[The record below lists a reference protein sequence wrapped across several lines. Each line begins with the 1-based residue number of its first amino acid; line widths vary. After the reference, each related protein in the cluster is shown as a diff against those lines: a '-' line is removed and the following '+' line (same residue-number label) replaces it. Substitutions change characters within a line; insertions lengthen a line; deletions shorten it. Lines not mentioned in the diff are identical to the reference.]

1 MVLLPILVAF
11 ADWLARALDLPANV
25 CTCGQDLARRRVAD
39 AGAADGDPAR
49 LGDWLVQQAAHLRL
63 AATVPAS
70 APTSAMAAAAAP
82 APASAPAAH
91 PSPAVE
97 RLDSFCGALR
107 NVAVKFDVGYCESC
121 ASVLAQ
127 QHRAS
132 HAPAGGAP
140 TAPRAAEG
148 APRCCAADGEHDHHE
163 EEEDDDVDYGTW
175 LCKRYTSFRAAARR
189 TLADVRQT
197 IALLAAL
204 PADATLHQRK
214 DAVASYVHALKS
226 CGSVFGAHCRLFL
239 PKGRISKRLAA
250 SKHPVFYLAIA
261 RVANL
266 EFDRWHRRKQDALP
280 VRFSAVSGRARRRT
294 AAGASGLT
302 DAVSVRPPPA
312 SHLPRVPPPT
322 HPPTRSWPPCTK
334 SWPSWGRS
342 SGERSW
348 GRSGGRRA
356 ARRTLL
362 QRYRRARTS
371 SSNASRRPRPP
382 KRSSVAGTRFWP
394 PFEQRCQRRFAPAP
408 GPDRSRVPGSHGRA
422 AVRAGGGG
430 LCAARQLRPW
440 RGVPSVRSLLP
451 VRSQRFTL
459 QVPHDQIR
467 SLLKG
472 IDPVRRRRGAGPP
485 PGRRWGSHPAHAPP
499 PPLPTCR
506 RARRTCPG
514 NDARARVPADP
525 TGSLV
530 ARGHRHTERLGRARV
545 GATHH
550 ARPLRRLCS

>member
-1 MVLLPILVAF
+1 MVRAFADLLGIELNDDALMSLRRSNAHIIDSSLSTYSTSISTKTRVVFRDLRAAMGCVVREICPGVSRKSPVFNGFLSSFVAGVCAITAAAADLHVERLVDDAADSEDEEDSAEPAALLAAEPMLVDADGVPVVATAHGEDDAHGHGVAVDDDGGDSDDDDDGGDADNSRTDPLVLLPILAAF

-312 SHLPRVPPPT
+312 SHLPRAPPPHPPT
-322 HPPTRSWPPCTK
+322 H
-334 SWPSWGRS
+334 
-342 SGERSW
+342 
-348 GRSGGRRA
+348 
-356 ARRTLL
+356 
-362 QRYRRARTS
+362 
-371 SSNASRRPRPP
+371 
-382 KRSSVAGTRFWP
+382 
-394 PFEQRCQRRFAPAP
+394 
-408 GPDRSRVPGSHGRA
+408 
-422 AVRAGGGG
+422 
-430 LCAARQLRPW
+430 
-440 RGVPSVRSLLP
+440 
-451 VRSQRFTL
+451 
-459 QVPHDQIR
+459 
-467 SLLKG
+467 
-472 IDPVRRRRGAGPP
+472 
-485 PGRRWGSHPAHAPP
+485 
-499 PPLPTCR
+499 
-506 RARRTCPG
+506 
-514 NDARARVPADP
+514 
-525 TGSLV
+525 
-530 ARGHRHTERLGRARV
+530 
-545 GATHH
+545 
-550 ARPLRRLCS
+550 